1 MSHQAKSSSVAPPQS
16 SLRSRASAFIPL
28 VTASINKMTTCTTPK
43 NSEKGGGYKPRAAPQ
58 CSSSTRR
65 PSSSP
70 TSVVSAHH
78 HTPRNGNGHYNKG
91 GGGGGGFF
99 VEGASPSPIKKKY
112 KTEMCKNVRHEINI
126 HHPCSSHVIICIW
139 LYLSSGPTY
148 SCAIIPK
155 VWQEND
161 ISHHTI
167 TYHVPTH
174 LHVPSIIT
182 FFLITFHRC

>member
-43 NSEKGGGYKPRAAPQ
+43 NSGKGGGYKPRAAPQ
-58 CSSSTRR
+58 CSSSNRR

-78 HTPRNGNGHYNKG
+78 HTPRNGHYSKG

-112 KTEMCKNVRHEINI
+112 KTEMCKNVRQEINI

-139 LYLSSGPTY
+139 PYLSSGPYILLCNY
-148 SCAIIPK
+148 S
-155 VWQEND
+155 
-161 ISHHTI
+161 
-167 TYHVPTH
+167 
-174 LHVPSIIT
+174 PSLT
-182 FFLITFHRC
+182 RK